1 MYAAINRNEH
11 RTGRAFLRGTVFREN
26 LPGNLRGQ
34 DTGKRVCE
42 LHDLAT
48 RSFESFVF
56 HRPRNRWNVL
66 LLHVALGTNRQMN
79 RCRST
84 VSCMI
89 DVKGTSR
96 EGGSDGRNCYDSRK
110 KACCV
115 FDTFGFGRIVMISCA
130 WMWFEDVEGRYV
142 ACMIYLIDYA
152 SNQRRG
158 CRFISIYIW
167 FWASDGGRGEELL

>member
-1 MYAAINRNEH
+1 
-11 RTGRAFLRGTVFREN
+11 
-26 LPGNLRGQ
+26 
-34 DTGKRVCE
+34 
-42 LHDLAT
+42 
-48 RSFESFVF
+48 
-56 HRPRNRWNVL
+56 
-66 LLHVALGTNRQMN
+66 
-79 RCRST
+79 
-84 VSCMI
+84 MI

-96 EGGSDGRNCYDSRK
+96 EGGSDGRNCYDSRMWK

-158 CRFISIYIW
+158 CRFISIYI
-167 FWASDGGRGEELL
+167 